1 MSVLWIA
8 NPKMGIEE
16 GRFREDLRLLVH
28 LQYRTPAS
36 CVG

>member
-16 GRFREDLRLLVH
+16 LVH